1 MSEIDGSLGKYLLC
15 KTGTRAIQMGHNANE
30 MAFRFVAISWQIYS
44 SGKGA
49 GEKGSAAAFLNA
61 QGANNDLAL

>member
-1 MSEIDGSLGKYLLC
+1 MSEIDGPFGKYLLS

-44 SGKGA
+44 QGEGA
-49 GEKGSAAAFLNA
+49 EEKEGLCRRIP
-61 QGANNDLAL
+61 QRPRGQ